1 MLYLLSLM
9 ANILRRPV
17 SARLRLSIFA
27 NNLSY
32 SHPAWPNSTL
42 AHVQKITH
50 LPSTASGPV
59 SAVPFLLFTFA
70 TLNIFLLLLL
80 HMPWTSSPVSVKA
93 LPSAFVFYLQF
104 DSIWNRVTA
113 SEHNHKQR
121 HFVTRHLSPHYTFVC
136 LGSWGVVF
144 FFSANVIDQWHT
156 FLLFTLLH
164 SNWPLLRTHARLH

>member
-93 LPSAFVFYLQF
+93 LPSAFFIFNSTQF
-104 DSIWNRVTA
+104 GTEWQRVNIAINRDT
-113 SEHNHKQR
+113 
-121 HFVTRHLSPHYTFVC
+121 LSRGTSRRTTPSSAF
-136 LGSWGVVF
+136 SRGVVF